1 MKLTLLYPFAF
12 LLSLQVNSQ
21 DLLSL
26 QDNVYYKTLSQRWEL
41 NKEEKKGTFRLTSYK
56 PFYITAGRRS
66 NNPNRQPYSENPDYS
81 VLETK
86 PYNNYEARFQ
96 LSFKTKVL
104 ESFLFGYGDLWVGY
118 TQVAH
123 WQIYNTELSR
133 PFRELNYEPE
143 VILNFPLKFKLLGFD
158 FRMAS
163 IGFDH
168 QSNGRD
174 LPRSRSWNRIMF
186 NIAIER
192 KNLQINLK
200 PWIRLKDEIDENP
213 LITNYIGRAEGIAVY
228 KLNKHSFY
236 VIATN
241 SLSFNDNHGS
251 LQFNYL
257 YPIKANLRAQL
268 QIFNGYGETLIDY
281 NHKQTTLGIGISFV
295 DW

>member
-1 MKLTLLYPFAF
+1 MKLAILFLFAF
-12 LLSLQVNSQ
+12 LLAAAVNSQ
-21 DLLSL
+21 NLLNG
-26 QDNVYYKTLSQRWEL
+26 QDKVYSKSLSQRWEL
-41 NKEEKKGTFRLTSYK
+41 NKEDKKGTFRLLSYK
-56 PFYITAGRRS
+56 PFYVTAGRWS
-66 NNPNRQPYSENPDYS
+66 NNPNTQPYSENPDYS
-81 VLETK
+81 VPEYK

-143 VILNFPLKFKLLGFD
+143 VILNFPLKFKLMGFD

-163 IGFDH
+163 VGFDH

-174 LPRSRSWNRIMF
+174 LPRSRSWNRVMF
-186 NIAIER
+186 NIAMQR
-192 KNLQINLK
+192 NNLQINLK

-213 LITNYIGRAEGIAVY
+213 MITDFIGRAEAIVIY
-228 KLNKHSFY
+228 KLNKQSFY
-236 VIATN
+236 VLATN

-257 YPIKANLRAQL
+257 YPLKANLRAQL

-281 NHKQTTLGIGISFV
+281 NHKQTTVGIGISFI
-295 DW
+295 DC